1 MFEFPIHSPVEQ
13 ITFNVPDGYELYI
26 KRDDLIDP
34 LISGNK
40 WRKLKFTLEEAHKQG
55 KTTLVSFG
63 GAYSN
68 HLLALASAAAKFHF
82 KSIAF
87 IRGDEEQTENPM
99 MMISRLMGMHFIRV
113 SREDYRDK
121 EALFQKHFEQDAS
134 AFFVDEGGMSDLG
147 SLGCEEII
155 NELTETYTD
164 IFLAAGTGCT
174 TAGIINAI
182 NNKKINTHVHSVVVH
197 KGVDEVA
204 ENINRLSYFVARN
217 SSLVVRNSN
226 LDTRYSLS
234 ADRQGYSILDTSM
247 RYAQHSPELLQFC
260 VAFQQ
265 GTGIMLDPIYTGKAM
280 MKCYEW
286 MNGNSGGNRKVLFI
300 HTGGLLGNLGKLDA
314 YLPFLPQ

>member
-13 ITFNVPDGYELYI
+13 ITYDVPDGYSLFI

-40 WRKLKFTLEEAHKQG
+40 WRKLKFTLQEAHKQG

-68 HLLALASAAAKFHF
+68 HLLALASAAAKFQL

-87 IRGDEEQTENPM
+87 VRGDEEQTENT
-99 MMISRLMGMHFIRV
+99 MMIISRMMGMQFIRV
-113 SREDYRDK
+113 SRDEYRDK
-121 EALFQKHFEQDAS
+121 PALFKKYFEKDDT
-134 AFFVDEGGMSDLG
+134 AFFVDEGGMSAEG

-155 NELTETYTD
+155 DELTDTYTD

-174 TAGIINAI
+174 TAGIINVI
-182 NNKKINTHVHSVVVH
+182 NKKQLHTHVHSVVVH
-197 KGVDEVA
+197 RGVDEVTD
-204 ENINRLSYFVARN
+204 NVNRLSYFVSRN
-217 SSLVVRNSN
+217 SSLE
-226 LDTRYSLS
+226 
-234 ADRQGYSILDTSM
+234 ILPVNIPIAIGNQSPVTIHQSPM

-260 VAFQQ
+260 ITFQQ
-265 GTGIMLDPIYTGKAM
+265 NTGIMLDPIYTGKAM

-286 MNGNSGGNRKVLFI
+286 MKGNPDGSGKILFI

-314 YLPFLPQ
+314 FLPYLPR

>member
-1 MFEFPIHSPVEQ
+1 LF
-13 ITFNVPDGYELYI
+13 I

-40 WRKLKFTLEEAHKQG
+40 WRKLKFTLQEAHKQG

-68 HLLALASAAAKFHF
+68 HLLALASAAAKFQL

-87 IRGDEEQTENPM
+87 VRGDEEQTENT
-99 MMISRLMGMHFIRV
+99 MMIISRMMGMQFIRV
-113 SREDYRDK
+113 SRDEYRDK
-121 EALFQKHFEQDAS
+121 PALFKKYFEKDDT
-134 AFFVDEGGMSDLG
+134 AFFVDEGGMSAEG

-155 NELTETYTD
+155 DELTDTYTD

-182 NNKKINTHVHSVVVH
+182 NKKQLHTHVHSVVVH
-197 KGVDEVA
+197 RGVDEVTD
-204 ENINRLSYFVARN
+204 NVNRLSYFVSRN
-217 SSLVVRNSN
+217 SY
-226 LDTRYSLS
+226 LDTRYS
-234 ADRQGYSILDTSM
+234 ILDTPM
-247 RYAQHSPELLQFC
+247 RYGQHSPELLQFC
-260 VAFQQ
+260 ITFQQ
-265 GTGIMLDPIYTGKAM
+265 NTGIMLDPIYTGKAM

-286 MNGNSGGNRKVLFI
+286 MKGNPDGSGKILFI

-314 YLPFLPQ
+314 FLPYLPR